1 MNKNKKTSLQEK
13 RVKSQTPYSH
23 QDDSSYSEEISYSR
37 RKSISLNMNRS
48 QTRDNVSLNRNRGR
62 TRDNVPLNRS
72 RSNSPYTHQDNISLN
87 RSRSNSPY
95 AHQDNVSLNRNRS
108 NSPYTHQD
116 NVSLNRNRGRT
127 RDNVPLNRSRSNSP
141 YAHQDNVSLNRNR
154 SNSPY
159 THQDNVSLNRNRGRT
174 RDNVSL
180 NRSRSNSPYAHQDNV
195 SLNGSRS
202 RSPYSRRGNVS
213 LNGSR
218 SRSPYSHRQVIS
230 LSRNRN
236 RSSYASREDVL
247 LNRNRKRTPHSSHRG
262 NYLLNVRDIERE
274 RRESNVGEEN
284 HGRNKSRERNLEEI
298 SELRTAISDLGRE
311 VRGLRQEKEDQ
322 PRTQHSWSPDPSSTR
337 YTKVRKVLEPMDHEY
352 KKAFRTDIERH
363 VTQDTIPAIKRV
375 LGNKFQYTDIELKK
389 VLQNLHRHRRDAYNV
404 SKDPL
409 KSKVNKRR
417 TGINTR
423 RKDKKE
429 RRQRGFRHMLSRRDQ
444 KLTDLQPSIPWDDWI
459 EGLEAIIN
467 DSSYHSDEISESDE
481 EKVQEEKNRNIR
493 PSRNKNSNHVIHV
506 YDKQWRSSKIR
517 NFLRHAD
524 LTGESI
530 QNIKVGR
537 KRWYN
542 DQLYIENNSKPPRN
556 APAWAI
562 SSSYRS
568 E

>member
-1 MNKNKKTSLQEK
+1 
-13 RVKSQTPYSH
+13 
-23 QDDSSYSEEISYSR
+23 
-37 RKSISLNMNRS
+37 
-48 QTRDNVSLNRNRGR
+48 
-62 TRDNVPLNRS
+62 
-72 RSNSPYTHQDNISLN
+72 
-87 RSRSNSPY
+87 
-95 AHQDNVSLNRNRS
+95 
-108 NSPYTHQD
+108 
-116 NVSLNRNRGRT
+116 
-127 RDNVPLNRSRSNSP
+127 
-141 YAHQDNVSLNRNR
+141 
-154 SNSPY
+154 
-159 THQDNVSLNRNRGRT
+159 
-174 RDNVSL
+174 
-180 NRSRSNSPYAHQDNV
+180 SRSNSPYAHQDNV

-202 RSPYSRRGNVS
+202 NSPYTHQDNVS

-218 SRSPYSHRQVIS
+218 SRSLYSHRQVIS

-352 KKAFRTDIERH
+352 KKAFRDEI
-363 VTQDTIPAIKRV
+363 VQILKGLDDSLTIDHK
-375 LGNKFQYTDIELKK
+375 NQLKK

>member
-23 QDDSSYSEEISYSR
+23 QDDSSYSKKFRILVG
-37 RKSISLNMNRS
+37 K
-48 QTRDNVSLNRNRGR
+48 
-62 TRDNVPLNRS
+62 
-72 RSNSPYTHQDNISLN
+72 
-87 RSRSNSPY
+87 
-95 AHQDNVSLNRNRS
+95 DNVSLNRNRS

-141 YAHQDNVSLNRNR
+141 YARQDNVSLNRNR
-154 SNSPY
+154 
-159 THQDNVSLNRNRGRT
+159 
-174 RDNVSL
+174 
-180 NRSRSNSPYAHQDNV
+180 
-195 SLNGSRS
+195 
-202 RSPYSRRGNVS
+202 
-213 LNGSR
+213 
-218 SRSPYSHRQVIS
+218 
-230 LSRNRN
+230 
-236 RSSYASREDVL
+236 
-247 LNRNRKRTPHSSHRG
+247 K
-262 NYLLNVRDIERE
+262 

-337 YTKVRKVLEPMDHEY
+337 YTKDEIVQILKGLDDSLTIDH
-352 KKAFRTDIERH
+352 KNRWTDIERH

-481 EKVQEEKNRNIR
+481 E
-493 PSRNKNSNHVIHV
+493 
-506 YDKQWRSSKIR
+506 IR

-530 QNIKVGR
+530 RNIKVGR

-556 APAWAI
+556 AAWAI